1 MAASG
6 NETHYCFLV
15 AGKKETVH
23 HLWSPGAFRVEEMLV
38 QTLRWHFWCP
48 LTWLQA
54 APALGGNFAELV
66 SVNEAWEETA
76 CFVCW
81 NEYICAFIKIDSWM
95 VPGSSEGFTAV
106 FISLFLT
113 VKWLKCRI
121 SVGRAFNYSQMLPVA
136 FDVLVGGQSY
146 D

>member
-1 MAASG
+1 MRPG
-6 NETHYCFLV
+6 KRWLV
-15 AGKKETVH
+15 LFAGMST
-23 HLWSPGAFRVEEMLV
+23 
-38 QTLRWHFWCP
+38 
-48 LTWLQA
+48 
-54 APALGGNFAELV
+54 
-66 SVNEAWEETA
+66 
-76 CFVCW
+76 
-81 NEYICAFIKIDSWM
+81 CAFVKIDSWM

-106 FISLFLT
+106 FVSLLLT